1 MTRPDPDRFQS
12 LLREHQGIVLK
23 VAAIYAPHA
32 EDRRDLAQEIGLQAW
47 RSFGRYDPARAK
59 FSTWL
64 YRVALNVAIS
74 HLRRG
79 EAAWSTKLEP
89 LDARHLETVAGEP
102 APEPDGRIAELHA
115 FIARLDPLNRAL
127 IVLYLD
133 GRSYAEIAEIL
144 GISETNVATKIGR
157 IKQTLRGRMAAATP
171 TGA

>member
-1 MTRPDPDRFQS
+1 MTRPDPERFQH
-12 LLREHQGIVLK
+12 LLHEHQGIVLK

-47 RSFGRYDPARAK
+47 RSFARYDPARAK

-79 EAAWSTKLEP
+79 EAAWRTKLEP
-89 LDARHLETVAGEP
+89 LDAHHLDTVAGEP
-102 APEPDGRIAELHA
+102 APEPDERIAELHA
-115 FIARLDPLNRAL
+115 FIGRLDPLNRAL

-133 GRSYAEIAEIL
+133 ERSYAEIAEIL
-144 GISETNVATKIGR
+144 GITETNVATKIGR
-157 IKQTLRGRMAAATP
+157 IKQTLRGRMAAAAP

>member
-1 MTRPDPDRFQS
+1 MTRPDPDRFQR
-12 LLREHQGIVLK
+12 LLHEHQGIVRK

-89 LDARHLETVAGEP
+89 LDVLHLDTLAGEP
-102 APEPDGRIAELHA
+102 APEPDERIAELHA

-133 GRSYAEIAEIL
+133 ERPYAEIAEIL

-157 IKQTLRGRMAAATP
+157 VKLTLRGRMVAAAP
-171 TGA
+171 IGA

>member
-1 MTRPDPDRFQS
+1 MPRPDPDRFQS
-12 LLREHQGIVLK
+12 LLHEHQGIVLK

-89 LDARHLETVAGEP
+89 LDTHHLDAVADESS
-102 APEPDGRIAELHA
+102 PEADERLAELHA

-127 IVLYLD
+127 ILLYLD
-133 GRSYAEIAEIL
+133 ERPYAEIAEIL
-144 GISETNVATKIGR
+144 GISETNVATRIGR
-157 IKQTLRGRMAAATP
+157 IKQTLRGQMTAAATI
-171 TGA
+171 GA